1 MENINLFSEISKK
14 MSEQDCFLIFP
25 HLHPDGDALGS
36 SVALAEALRLMNKEA
51 WVLVEEAFPHNL
63 DFLDKNMST
72 TDKDI
77 FKGKDYISIML
88 DCSDKNR
95 IINRYSSF
103 ERGNIKI
110 VIDHHLTDNLNFK
123 TDYEVI
129 EPKAAATGELVY
141 NLIKELGVSMN
152 KFIADSIFTAITTDT
167 GNFQHSN
174 TTALTHKIAME
185 LYDVSG
191 FNSKP
196 VSNLIYNRES
206 LNSIQLEKLVI
217 DSMMTYE
224 DGKIVIAF
232 ITNKMLIETNTD
244 MSETDRFIN
253 KLMTIEGVEIAAV
266 CKQDMGDKTK
276 VSLRSK
282 NYTDVSKIAKKYGG
296 GGHERAS
303 GFNIDVLPYDAPYI
317 FVDDLKKAI
326 NI

>member
-25 HLHPDGDALGS
+25 HLHQDGDALGS

-95 IINRYSSF
+95 KINRYSSF

-129 EPKAAATGELVY
+129 
-141 NLIKELGVSMN
+141 NLKQRRL
-152 KFIADSIFTAITTDT
+152 A
-167 GNFQHSN
+167 
-174 TTALTHKIAME
+174 
-185 LYDVSG
+185 
-191 FNSKP
+191 
-196 VSNLIYNRES
+196 NL
-206 LNSIQLEKLVI
+206 
-217 DSMMTYE
+217 
-224 DGKIVIAF
+224 F
-232 ITNKMLIETNTD
+232 IT
-244 MSETDRFIN
+244 
-253 KLMTIEGVEIAAV
+253 
-266 CKQDMGDKTK
+266 
-276 VSLRSK
+276 SLK
-282 NYTDVSKIAKKYGG
+282 N
-296 GGHERAS
+296 
-303 GFNIDVLPYDAPYI
+303 
-317 FVDDLKKAI
+317 
-326 NI
+326 